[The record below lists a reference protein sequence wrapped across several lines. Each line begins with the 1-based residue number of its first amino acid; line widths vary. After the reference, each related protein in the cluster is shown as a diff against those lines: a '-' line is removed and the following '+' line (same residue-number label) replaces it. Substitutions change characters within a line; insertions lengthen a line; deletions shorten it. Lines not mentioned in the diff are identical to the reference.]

1 MNKSKTYKSI
11 KQALGDIIQYLKE
24 GYSTEFAVKKAN
36 ARLKD
41 YYKYRR
47 DNPEFNQ
54 LHLELREKYRNFEYL
69 QSFISKG
76 ARDESSTS

>member
-1 MNKSKTYKSI
+1 MANHSRYKHIKS
-11 KQALGDIIQYLKE
+11 ALGEIIAYLKE
-24 GYSTEFAVKKAN
+24 GYSTELAVKKAN
-36 ARLKD
+36 ARYKD
-41 YYKYRR
+41 YCQYRR
-47 DNPEFNQ
+47 DNPEFNK